1 MNRFQTLLYPPVT
14 LLDVARDDGNVAVV
28 YDRGEVEDR
37 HIQARVV
44 ASEEVGGA
52 AYPLRA
58 EAGPALKVAPVS
70 NGAPTIAA
78 SAFARS
84 RAFGRRMKVRTSEK
98 HGVSKESAG
107 SYRVKRFSF
116 GLGSRLRLRFSDNL
130 RGISLRRTKLT
141 TQRVGHQD
149 YDRAGHARYQ
159 QGTLVGDDEHRDE
172 DREHGSDR

>member
-28 YDRGEVEDR
+28 YDREEVEDR

-84 RAFGRRMKVRTSEK
+84 RAFGRRIKVRTSEK
-98 HGVSKESAG
+98 RGVSNESAG
-107 SYRVKRFSF
+107 S
-116 GLGSRLRLRFSDNL
+116 
-130 RGISLRRTKLT
+130 
-141 TQRVGHQD
+141 
-149 YDRAGHARYQ
+149 
-159 QGTLVGDDEHRDE
+159 
-172 DREHGSDR
+172 

>member
-28 YDRGEVEDR
+28 YDREEVEDR

-98 HGVSKESAG
+98 RGVSKESAG
-107 SYRVKRFSF
+107 SYLVKRPSHQCRIRTPSPALWPPRT
-116 GLGSRLRLRFSDNL
+116 GLSALDQTG
-130 RGISLRRTKLT
+130 GATRRPP
-141 TQRVGHQD
+141 
-149 YDRAGHARYQ
+149 
-159 QGTLVGDDEHRDE
+159 E
-172 DREHGSDR
+172 